1 VIKIL
6 ADTSALVSLEIKHL
20 VALSSKVIQFYIS
33 DVVRL
38 ELIEIAE
45 FDDVHGRSAKDVL
58 NLVDNG
64 IIVVKFVS
72 SRKNYLENIDIGEAE
87 ILTLSESGEYDYM
100 ITDDVRALPYIKSIT
115 KVKVLTSAFVIRLL
129 YDIKLLSRDEAL
141 NSIREISASRD
152 WYGGVLEIISYKYFD
167 DISDKD

>member
-1 VIKIL
+1 MIKIL

-38 ELIEIAE
+38 ELKEIAE

-58 NLVDNG
+58 SLVDSG
-64 IIVVKFVS
+64 IIAVRYAS
-72 SRKNYLENIDIGEAE
+72 ARKEYLDNIDIGEAE
-87 ILTLSESGEYDYM
+87 ILTLAESGEYDYM
-100 ITDDVRALPYIKSIT
+100 VTDDVRALPYIKSIT
-115 KVKVLTSAFVIRLL
+115 KVKIMTSAFVIRIL
-129 YDIKLLSRDEAL
+129 YNIKLLSRDEAL

-167 DISDKD
+167 DLSNED